1 MNKVI
6 GIDLGT
12 TNSCVAVLEG
22 GEPIVIPN
30 AFGERITPS
39 VVSVNPAGQLLVGT
53 AAKRSAIL
61 DVENTVLSIKRFMGR
76 TFHDGARE
84 QHDAVRVGTTVS
96 SIKRFMGAKVF
107 EPSVEE
113 DSKYISYKLDEG
125 ERYNVRVWLGDR
137 PYSPP
142 EISAMILRQLKA
154 DAEAYLGEEVTQAVI
169 TVPAYFNDSQRQATK
184 DAGAIAGLDVQ
195 RIVNE
200 PTAAALAYGLH
211 HKGDQLIAVFDLGG
225 GTFDISIL
233 ELCEGTFEV
242 KAVNG
247 DTHLGGDDIDRHL
260 MELLCR
266 RFQDVEGIDLRK
278 DRMALQRLRDACEKA
293 KMRLSADEATEISLP
308 FISFNGTAP
317 KHLVAPLTRSE
328 LESLAAVVA
337 ERAISR
343 CQRAL
348 DDAGVGAADLDQV
361 VLVGGQTRMPLVRD
375 SVRRFFRREP
385 HTGLNPE
392 EVVAIGAAVQA
403 GVLTGEVKDVLLLD
417 VTPLTLSIETQGG
430 IATPLIRRNSTVPT
444 SASQIFTTAED
455 NQPNVE
461 INVVQG
467 ERIMAVENRS
477 LGRFCLEDIPPAPR
491 GVTQIEVTFS
501 IDADG
506 IVQARAR
513 DTATGSEQ
521 GITVAADGGLSADEV
536 KRLKAEAAQFSGLDA
551 GRRQEINARNEA
563 DTAIHLAERVLALRR
578 GELTPDIGAAV
589 ESRVA
594 RLRAALRCRSVMRI
608 QSATQELKA
617 ALPTPFPDT
626 DEWPPDAGAGAG
638 APGLRSEPPER

>member
-39 VVSVNPAGQLLVGT
+39 VVSVNPAGRLLVGT
-53 AAKRSAIL
+53 PAKRSAII
-61 DVENTVLSIKRFMGR
+61 DAENTVLSIKRFMGR
-76 TFHDGARE
+76 KFHNGGGGQD
-84 QHDAVRVGTTVS
+84 DVVRVGTTIS
-96 SIKRFMGAKVF
+96 SIKRFMGVKIF

-113 DSKYISYKLDEG
+113 DSKYVSYKVDEG
-125 ERYNVRVWLGDR
+125 ERYGVRVWLGDR

-154 DAEAYLGEEVTQAVI
+154 DAEAYLGEDVTQAVI

-184 DAGAIAGLDVQ
+184 DAGAIAGLDVL

-211 HKGDQLIAVFDLGG
+211 DKGDQLIAVFDLGG
-225 GTFDISIL
+225 GTFDISVL

-247 DTHLGGDDIDRHL
+247 DTHLGGDDIDRRL
-260 MELLCR
+260 MEWLCQ
-266 RFQDVEGIDLRK
+266 RFRDAEGTDLRK
-278 DRMALQRLRDACEKA
+278 DRMALQRLRDACERA
-293 KMRLSADEATEISLP
+293 KTQLSVDQATEINLP
-308 FISFNGTAP
+308 FISLNGASP
-317 KHLVAPLTRSE
+317 KHLVASLTRSE
-328 LESLAAVVA
+328 LESLAADVT
-337 ERAISR
+337 ERAILR
-343 CQRAL
+343 CQQAL
-348 DDAGVGAADLDQV
+348 DDAGIGTADLDQV

-403 GVLTGEVKDVLLLD
+403 GVLTGEIGDVLLLD

-430 IATPLIRRNSTVPT
+430 IATPLIRRNSTIPT
-444 SASQIFTTAED
+444 SASQTFTTAED
-455 NQPNVE
+455 DQPNVE

-467 ERIMAVENRS
+467 ERAMAIENRS
-477 LGRFCLEDIPPAPR
+477 LGRFRLEDIPPAPR

-513 DTATGSEQ
+513 DMATGKER
-521 GITVAADGGLSADEV
+521 GITVASDGGLSAEEIE
-536 KRLKAEAAQFSGLDA
+536 RLRAEAEEFSSLDA
-551 GRRQEINARNEA
+551 GRRKEISARNEA
-563 DTAIHLAERVLALRR
+563 DTAIRLADRALALR
-578 GELTPDIGAAV
+578 GQELAPDVAATV
-589 ESRVA
+589 QSKVA
-594 RLRAALRCRSVMRI
+594 RLRAALRGGSVVRI
-608 QSATQELKA
+608 QVATQELKA
-617 ALPTPFPDT
+617 SLPAPRVDT
-626 DEWPPDAGAGAG
+626 AEWPADAEARAG
-638 APGLRSEPPER
+638 APGLGR

>member
-22 GEPIVIPN
+22 GEPVVIPS

-53 AAKRSAIL
+53 PAKRSAII
-61 DVENTVLSIKRFMGR
+61 DAENTVLSIKRFMGR
-76 TFHDGARE
+76 KFHDGTRE
-84 QHDAVRVGTTVS
+84 RDDAARVGTTIS
-96 SIKRFMGAKVF
+96 SIKRFMGVKIF

-113 DSKYISYKLDEG
+113 DSKYVSYKVDEG
-125 ERYNVRVWLGDR
+125 DRYDIRVWLGDR

-142 EISAMILRQLKA
+142 EVSAMILRQLRT

-184 DAGAIAGLDVQ
+184 DAGAIAGLDVL

-200 PTAAALAYGLH
+200 PTAAALAYGLQ
-211 HKGDQLIAVFDLGG
+211 HKSDQLIAVFDLGG

-260 MELLCR
+260 MEWLCQ
-266 RFQDVEGIDLRK
+266 RFQDAEGIDLRK

-293 KMRLSADEATEISLP
+293 KMRLSADEATEINLP
-308 FISFNGTAP
+308 FISLNGASP

-328 LESLAAVVA
+328 LESLAADVA
-337 ERAISR
+337 ERAILR
-343 CQRAL
+343 CQQAL
-348 DDAGVGAADLDQV
+348 DDAGVGAADLAQV

-375 SVRRFFRREP
+375 SARRFFRREP

-403 GVLTGEVKDVLLLD
+403 GVLTGEIKDVLLLD

-430 IATPLIRRNSTVPT
+430 IATPLIRRNSTIPT
-444 SASQIFTTAED
+444 SAGKIFTTAED

-467 ERIMAVENRS
+467 ERTMAVENRS

-491 GVTQIEVTFS
+491 GAPQIEVTFS

-513 DTATGSEQ
+513 DTATGREQ
-521 GITVAADGGLSADEV
+521 GITAAADGGLSAEEIE
-536 KRLKAEAAQFSGLDA
+536 RLKAEAEQFSGLDA
-551 GRRQEINARNEA
+551 GRHQEIHARNEA
-563 DTAIHLAERVLALRR
+563 DTAIHLAERALALRR
-578 GELTPDIGAAV
+578 EDMTPDIAATV

-594 RLRAALRCRSVMRI
+594 RLRAALRGQSVMRI
-608 QSATQELKA
+608 QVATQELKA
-617 ALPTPFPDT
+617 VLPAPFLETAECQADV
-626 DEWPPDAGAGAG
+626 EAGVG
-638 APGLRSEPPER
+638 APGLRSEPLER

>member
-22 GEPIVIPN
+22 GEPIVIPS

-39 VVSVNPAGQLLVGT
+39 VVSVNAAGRLLVGT
-53 AAKRSAIL
+53 PAKRSAII
-61 DVENTVLSIKRFMGR
+61 DAENTVLSIKRFMGR
-76 TFHDGARE
+76 KFHDGSRE
-84 QHDAVRVGTTVS
+84 RDDAVRVGTTIS
-96 SIKRFMGAKVF
+96 SIKRFMGVKIF

-113 DSKYISYKLDEG
+113 DSRYVSYKVDEG
-125 ERYNVRVWLGDR
+125 ERYGVRVWLGDR

-154 DAEAYLGEEVTQAVI
+154 DAEVYLGEEVAQAVI

-184 DAGAIAGLDVQ
+184 DAGAIAGLDVL

-260 MELLCR
+260 MDWLCR
-266 RFQDVEGIDLRK
+266 RFEDAEGIDLRK

-293 KMRLSADEATEISLP
+293 KTRLSVDEAAEINLP
-308 FISFNGTAP
+308 FISLNGASP
-317 KHLVAPLTRSE
+317 KHLVASLTRSE
-328 LESLAAVVA
+328 LESLAADVT
-337 ERAISR
+337 ERAILR
-343 CQRAL
+343 CQQAL
-348 DDAGVGAADLDQV
+348 DDASIGTADLDQV

-375 SVRRFFRREP
+375 SARRFFRREP

-430 IATPLIRRNSTVPT
+430 IATPLIRRNSTIPT

-467 ERIMAVENRS
+467 ERTMAIENRS
-477 LGRFCLEDIPPAPR
+477 LGRFCLEGIPPAPR
-491 GVTQIEVTFS
+491 GVPQIEVTFS

-513 DTATGSEQ
+513 DKATGKEQ
-521 GITVAADGGLSADEV
+521 GITVAADGGLSVEEIE
-536 KRLKAEAAQFSGLDA
+536 RLRAEAEQFSSLDT
-551 GRRQEINARNEA
+551 GRRQEISTRNEA
-563 DTAIHLAERVLALRR
+563 DTAIRLAERALGLR
-578 GELTPDIGAAV
+578 GQELSPEVAATV
-589 ESRVA
+589 QSKVV
-594 RLRAALRCRSVMRI
+594 RLRAALRGGSVPRI
-608 QSATQELKA
+608 QIATEELRA
-617 ALPTPFPDT
+617 ALPAAFLN
-626 DEWPPDAGAGAG
+626 EARQPPGAEAGSK
-638 APGLRSEPPER
+638 APVVVPGTLEH

>member
-22 GEPIVIPN
+22 GEPVVIPS
-30 AFGERITPS
+30 AFGEQITPS

-53 AAKRSAIL
+53 PAKRSAII
-61 DVENTVLSIKRFMGR
+61 DAENTVLSIKRFMGR
-76 TFHDGARE
+76 KFHDGARE
-84 QHDAVRVGTTVS
+84 QDDAVRVGTTVS
-96 SIKRFMGAKVF
+96 SIKRFMGVKIF

-113 DSKYISYKLDEG
+113 DSKYVSYKVDEG
-125 ERYNVRVWLGDR
+125 ERYDVRVWLGDR

-142 EISAMILRQLKA
+142 EISAMVLRQLKA

-184 DAGAIAGLDVQ
+184 DAGAIAGLDVL
-195 RIVNE
+195 RIVSE

-260 MELLCR
+260 MEWLCQ
-266 RFQDVEGIDLRK
+266 RFQDSEGIDLRQ

-293 KMRLSADEATEISLP
+293 KTRLSVDEATEINLP
-308 FISFNGTAP
+308 FISPNGASP
-317 KHLVAPLTRSE
+317 KHLVVTLNRSE
-328 LESLAAVVA
+328 LESVAADVV
-337 ERAISR
+337 ERAILR
-343 CQRAL
+343 CQQAL
-348 DDAGVGAADLDQV
+348 DDAGMGTADLDQV

-375 SVRRFFRREP
+375 SVRRLFRREP

-403 GVLTGEVKDVLLLD
+403 GVLTGEIRDVLLLD

-430 IATPLIRRNSTVPT
+430 IATPLIRRNSTIPI
-444 SASQIFTTAED
+444 SASQTFTTAED
-455 NQPNVE
+455 NQANVE

-467 ERIMAVENRS
+467 ERAMAVENRS
-477 LGRFCLEDIPPAPR
+477 LGRFCLEGIPPAPR
-491 GVTQIEVTFS
+491 GGPQIEVTFS

-506 IVQARAR
+506 IVQVRAR
-513 DTATGSEQ
+513 DTATDREQ
-521 GITVAADGGLSADEV
+521 GITVAADGGLSVEEIE
-536 KRLKAEAAQFSGLDA
+536 RLKVEAEEFSRLDA
-551 GRRQEINARNEA
+551 RRHQEIRARNEA
-563 DTAIHLAERVLALRR
+563 DTAIHLAERALALRR
-578 GELTPDIGAAV
+578 EELSPDIAATI
-589 ESRVA
+589 ESKVA
-594 RLRAALRCRSVMRI
+594 RLRAVLRGQSVTRI
-608 QSATQELKA
+608 QVATRELEA
-617 ALPTPFPDT
+617 ALPTPFF
-626 DEWPPDAGAGAG
+626 DAAEQPADGEAESE
-638 APGLRSEPPER
+638 APVVCSEALGD